1 VTAVNQAY
9 SSLWFHSAGG
19 SGYVRKE
26 VKTGGG
32 ESGTSM
38 VEVVRKALR
47 EDGELVTAD
56 DTTQSAL
63 TNLAKLFFTPSADTI
78 AVAKVRDNF
87 WCLRHWPMLESAAT
101 LDRIVR
107 EGVHRGQWCL
117 FRMTSPD
124 STKPDEFFDRSSGE
138 LPLNLDLTKAEY
150 TLVTPAGAKKR
161 NWGKQAVDVD
171 KVKSWIKD
179 TVSQSGKATVA
190 EVAAQVTER
199 HGEVPK
205 AAFTEAVVSLLQE
218 DKFCTVPSGKSAQLI
233 SGSKAALH
241 SPADADV
248 LITKAKAAEDGL
260 LVEEKKAF
268 RLSGKDSAVKL
279 LAVLKRAD
287 SLFNRGVKAK
297 VDTLQLIE
305 MELPKG
311 GTIRVDLQNVP
322 PESLKQLGE
331 LFGVLTGLV
340 KAGADTEAEFEVS
353 DPPADCPL
361 LKELGK

>member
-1 VTAVNQAY
+1 
-9 SSLWFHSAGG
+9 
-19 SGYVRKE
+19 
-26 VKTGGG
+26 
-32 ESGTSM
+32 
-38 VEVVRKALR
+38 
-47 EDGELVTAD
+47 
-56 DTTQSAL
+56 
-63 TNLAKLFFTPSADTI
+63 
-78 AVAKVRDNF
+78 
-87 WCLRHWPMLESAAT
+87 
-101 LDRIVR
+101 
-107 EGVHRGQWCL
+107 
-117 FRMTSPD
+117 MTSPD
-124 STKPDEFFDRSSGE
+124 STKPDEFFDRGSGE

-179 TVSQSGKATVA
+179 TVAHSGKATVA
-190 EVAAQVTER
+190 EVAAKVTKR

-205 AAFTEAVVSLLQE
+205 SAFTDAVVSLLQE
-218 DKFCTVPSGKSAQLI
+218 DKFCTVPAGKSAQLI

-268 RLSGKDSAVKL
+268 RLSGKDAAVKL

-297 VDTLQLIE
+297 VDTLQLLE
-305 MELPKG
+305 LELPKG

-340 KAGADTEAEFEVS
+340 KAGVDTDAEFEVS